1 MANALGAQPRS
12 PSGKTPA
19 AAEAVRMARELSY
32 KSAGVDIDLKERL
45 VPMLR
50 RLARRTLGPEVLGG
64 IGGFGAMVAL
74 DRARAMRSPVLVSG
88 TDGVGT
94 KLKIAFMT
102 GRHDTVGIDCVAMCV
117 NDIVC
122 HAARPLFFLDYIAT
136 GKLESAV
143 ALALVK
149 GVARGCKLAG
159 MSLVGGETA
168 QMPGFYRP
176 GEYDIAGFAVGLA
189 ERARIP
195 RPERIRS
202 GDVLVGLGS
211 SGLHSNGFSLVRR
224 VLLERARLKLNSRV
238 AEFGCTLADEL
249 LRPTKIYAKVAMTV
263 LERFPIRGLA
273 NITGGGIVEN
283 LPRVLPRG
291 IEAIVR
297 RGSWPV
303 PPIFDL
309 IARLGRIGRAEMD
322 RTFNNGLGMIAVV
335 PGSKADAVVALLR
348 RLRTPA
354 YLVGEVRRGKRGA
367 TFL

>member
-1 MANALGAQPRS
+1 
-12 PSGKTPA
+12 
-19 AAEAVRMARELSY
+19 MARGRSY
-32 KSAGVDIDLKERL
+32 KAAGVDIDLKQRL

-50 RLARRTLGPEVLGG
+50 RLARPTLGPQVLGG
-64 IGGFGAMVAL
+64 IGGFGALIGL
-74 DRARAMRSPVLVSG
+74 DGARAMRSPVLVAG

-136 GKLESAV
+136 GKLKSAV

-149 GVARGCKLAG
+149 GVARGCKLSG

-176 GEYDIAGFAVGLA
+176 GEYDLAGFAVGLA
-189 ERARIP
+189 ERTAIP
-195 RPERIRS
+195 RPERIRP
-202 GDVLVGLGS
+202 GDVLIGLAS
-211 SGLHSNGFSLVRR
+211 SGLHSNGFSLVRH
-224 VLLERARLKLNSRV
+224 VLLERARLKINSRV
-238 AEFGCTLADEL
+238 AELGCTLADEL
-249 LRPTKIYAKVAMTV
+249 LRPTKIYAKVALT
-263 LERFPIRGLA
+263 LFERFPIRGLA
-273 NITGGGIVEN
+273 NITGGGIIEN
-283 LPRVLPRG
+283 LPRVLPAG
-291 IEAIVR
+291 IEAVVR

-309 IARLGRIGRAEMD
+309 IAHIGRIGQAEMD

-335 PGSKADAVVALLR
+335 PPSQADAALAHLR

-354 YLVGEVRRGKRGA
+354 YLVGEVREVGRGKRGA
-367 TFL
+367 VLL

>member
-1 MANALGAQPRS
+1 
-12 PSGKTPA
+12 
-19 AAEAVRMARELSY
+19 MARELSY
-32 KSAGVDIDLKERL
+32 KTAGVDIDLKERL

-50 RLARRTLGPEVLGG
+50 RLARPTLGPHVLGG

-74 DRARAMRSPVLVSG
+74 ASARAMRSPVLVSG

-136 GKLESAV
+136 GKLKSAV

-176 GEYDIAGFAVGLA
+176 GEYDLAGFAVGLA
-189 ERARIP
+189 ERAAIP
-195 RPERIRS
+195 RPERIRA
-202 GDVLVGLGS
+202 GDMLVGLAS
-211 SGLHSNGFSLVRR
+211 SGLHSNGYSLVRR
-224 VLLERARLKLNSRV
+224 VLLERSRLKLDSRV
-238 AEFGCTLADEL
+238 AELGCTLADEL
-249 LRPTKIYAKVAMTV
+249 LRPTKIYARVATA
-263 LERFPIRGLA
+263 LFERFPIRGLA

-283 LPRVLPRG
+283 LPRVLPKG
-291 IEAIVR
+291 IEAVVR

-309 IARLGRIGRAEMD
+309 IARLGRIGPAEMD

-335 PGSKADAVVALLR
+335 PPGQADAVVAHLR
-348 RLRTPA
+348 SLRTPA
-354 YLVGEVRRGKRGA
+354 YLVGEVRKVRETGRRQRGA
-367 TFL
+367 VLLQ